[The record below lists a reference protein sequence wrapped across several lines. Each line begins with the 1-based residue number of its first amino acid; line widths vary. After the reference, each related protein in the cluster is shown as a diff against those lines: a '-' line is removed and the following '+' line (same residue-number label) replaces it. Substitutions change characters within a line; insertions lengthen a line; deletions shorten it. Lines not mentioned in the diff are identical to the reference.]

1 MRRVCARA
9 STVVTAE
16 TVRARS
22 FLPADR
28 STFVGTFESEEC
40 GSVVDGFWPAT
51 ILPWMFRQEST
62 VFATTRSVAAWALDN
77 EMFLP
82 RVTGNPEECTT

>member
-1 MRRVCARA
+1 MRRVCAKA
-9 STVVTAE
+9 STVDTAE

-22 FLPADR
+22 FLRADR
-28 STFVGTFESEEC
+28 STFVGTLESEEC
-40 GSVVDGFWPAT
+40 GSVVEGFGPAT
-51 ILPWMFRQEST
+51 WMFRPEST

-77 EMFLP
+77 VMFLP